1 MNKVNEINNIEV
13 ELLSNQEVHPTEVNE
28 FASIIFNLDSQID
41 MLSSKADKWD
51 CLVALG
57 SGVVCAMMDILWT
70 KEFSLIEGRNIADN
84 KIENVVRKTAHMM
97 GCESYDLKKC
107 VKFLEDKFPIP
118 SDRNTPDFGG
128 GLQHHL
134 RDFAHHPTIV
144 GLIFSLLTQFTYKS
158 YGTDANG
165 NFLIVDVPEKSRV
178 FIGEDTS
185 SKIINGTFVWFFHL
199 ISDIAGSSGTA
210 GLSGGT
216 GIPGPILSIAKEM
229 SCLPIFKSI
238 HNNDTSLFVLLSKM
252 FNGTLFAKHDENG
265 QIIRESIVKLDFR
278 GEMGFAVEIGKQAIP
293 VVVNECIVRT
303 FYMIRQLARQIK
315 EIQITRI
322 EDFKKINIKEIL
334 PFNSPTLT
342 RMLTVSTGVF
352 TALDVSAAVVTKK
365 YWVSINYV
373 GVGRFTLALGDEMVW
388 ALKRRDIR
396 LIKYMYETI
405 YRNTYTDA
413 DQRIYQRMG
422 DGMDYDKLGL
432 NEEQTEILYNLE
444 YYKTLHDAYSSKLPI
459 GGEKIRQMKL
469 EWLNEWKGYMTKG
482 FKGFMNSM
490 NAELNWYSLE
500 ELHEKI
506 RLNSS
511 EKPWFRLVLLEAM
524 LFEPYFPLKT
534 ETDKKGKEVP
544 SNKYS
549 YINAPITGYKK
560 SEGDRYLDS
569 EFSGRHKF
577 PGYVKR
583 LRKCYDKVCR
593 EMNEV
598 LKTAITSIT
607 ITAGVAIVTIATAGA
622 LAPAIAATLVGS
634 NFAGLSGA
642 ALTSACLAYLGG
654 GAIAAGGLGMAGG
667 TFAIVGGGAILGIGV
682 GAGIGGATG
691 AISLMGKKN
700 TILQSAKLMVSVR
713 EVFMNDEKDLEYSKS
728 IYEKYVQ
735 NITEIEKGLIEL
747 RLKANVADSK
757 EKKELKTKIKS
768 AEESVHAMKIAM
780 KTMNKFISAYEV
792 GMGITE

>member
-1 MNKVNEINNIEV
+1 MNEINNIEV
-13 ELLSNQEVHPTEVNE
+13 KLLSNQEVYPTEVNE
-28 FASIIFNLDSQID
+28 LESIIFNLDSKID
-41 MLSSKADKWD
+41 MLSSKVDKWD

-57 SGVVCAMMDILWT
+57 SGVACAMMDILWT
-70 KEFSLIEGRNIADN
+70 KEFSLIEGRDIADN
-84 KIENVVRKTAHMM
+84 KIENVVRKTAQMM

-118 SDRNTPDFGG
+118 SDGNTPDFGG

-158 YGTDANG
+158 YGTDVNG
-165 NFLIVDVPEKSRV
+165 NFLIVDVPEKSRI
-178 FIGEDTS
+178 FIGEGTS

-199 ISDIAGSSGTA
+199 ISDIAGSSSTA

-238 HNNDTSLFVLLSKM
+238 HKNDTYLFVLLSKM

-293 VVVNECIVRT
+293 VIVNECIVRT

-342 RMLTVSTGVF
+342 RMLTISTGVF
-352 TALDVSAAVVTKK
+352 TALDVSEAVVTKK

-396 LIKYMYETI
+396 LIKDMYESI
-405 YRNTYTDA
+405 YRNTYTDT

-432 NEEQTEILYNLE
+432 NEEQTAILYNIE
-444 YYKTLHDAYSSKLPI
+444 YYKTLHDAYESKLPD

-549 YINAPITGYKK
+549 YINAPITGYKM

-583 LRKCYDKVCR
+583 LRKCYNKVCR

-622 LAPAIAATLVGS
+622 LAPTIAVTLVGS

-654 GAIAAGGLGMAGG
+654 GAIAAGGIGMAGG
-667 TFAIVGGGAILGIGV
+667 TIAIVGGGAILGVGV
-682 GAGIGGATG
+682 GAGIGGAAG

-728 IYEKYVQ
+728 VYEKYVQ

-792 GMGITE
+792 GMGTTE

>member
-1 MNKVNEINNIEV
+1 MNEINNIEV
-13 ELLSNQEVHPTEVNE
+13 ELLSNQEVYPTEVNE
-28 FASIIFNLDSQID
+28 FESIIFNLDSKID
-41 MLSSKADKWD
+41 MLSSKVDKGD

-57 SGVVCAMMDILWT
+57 SGVACAMMDILWT
-70 KEFSLIEGRNIADN
+70 KEFSLIEGRDIADN
-84 KIENVVRKTAHMM
+84 KIENVVRKTAQMM

-118 SDRNTPDFGG
+118 SDGNTPDLGG

-158 YGTDANG
+158 YGTDVNG

-199 ISDIAGSSGTA
+199 ISDIAGSSSTA

-238 HNNDTSLFVLLSKM
+238 HKNDTSLFVLLSKM

-293 VVVNECIVRT
+293 VVVNECMVRT

-342 RMLTVSTGVF
+342 RMLTISTGVF
-352 TALDVSAAVVTKK
+352 TALDVSEAVVTKE

-396 LIKYMYETI
+396 LIKDMYEAI
-405 YRNTYTDA
+405 YRNTYTYT

-432 NEEQTEILYNLE
+432 NEEQTAILYNIE
-444 YYKTLHDAYSSKLPI
+444 YYKTLHDAYGSKLPV

-607 ITAGVAIVTIATAGA
+607 ITAGAAMVTIATAGA
-622 LAPAIAATLVGS
+622 LASPIAVALVGS

-654 GAIAAGGLGMAGG
+654 GAIAAGGLGMVGG
-667 TFAIVGGGAILGIGV
+667 TIAIVGGGAILGIGV
-682 GAGIGGATG
+682 GAGIGGTAG

-728 IYEKYVQ
+728 VYEKYVQ

-792 GMGITE
+792 GMGTTE